1 MLLNAVA
8 SLFVAFGKAMLLK
21 RYCHSARDERVDAS
35 VGGNK
40 NELLDLGS
48 PKLAHAFILM
58 SSITTPKMVSLTT
71 SSRGKIDIL

>member
-21 RYCHSARDERVDAS
+21 RYCHSARDEWVDGS

-40 NELLDLGS
+40 NELVDLGS
-48 PKLAHAFILM
+48 PKLAYEFILM
-58 SSITTPKMVSLTT
+58 SSITTPKMVPLTT